1 MTAAEPVTGE
11 IVPVAR
17 PGLLTAAPVRD
28 VLALQH
34 AFLELSRALLDESD
48 YQRIGPKDFK
58 KKSAWRKLAA
68 AFNVSDTML
77 ERNYDRRE
85 DGRIVRCEVV
95 VRATA
100 PNGRSAEGLGLA
112 SVYERKF
119 NNPEHDI
126 PATAH
131 TRAKNRAFAD
141 LFGLGE
147 VSAEEIDVTET
158 PPKRTGKRTK
168 APEYPLPADAPAA
181 VDGTA
186 ELQARLMALSL
197 HDRDAFRSWR
207 KSRKLDWPPTTTAD
221 LMAMTAE
228 TARIEAEAD
237 YPDYEPPVG
246 SPID

>member
-1 MTAAEPVTGE
+1 MTAVEVLDPGE
-11 IVPVAR
+11 R
-17 PGLLTAAPVRD
+17 PGLLTAAPVAD
-28 VLALQH
+28 VVALQRTF
-34 AFLELSRALLDESD
+34 AELCTALLEPGD

-77 ERNYDRRE
+77 ERNYDRRD
-85 DGRIVRCEVV
+85 DGRIIRCEVV

-112 SVYERKF
+112 SVYERQF
-119 NNPEHDI
+119 SNPEHDI

-147 VSAEEIDVTET
+147 VSAEEITGDER
-158 PPKRTGKRTK
+158 PPRRSGKRTK
-168 APEYPLPADAPAA
+168 APEHPLPDDAPAA

-197 HDRDAFRSWR
+197 ADRDAFRSWR
-207 KSRKLDWPPTTTAD
+207 KSRKLDWPPTSTAD

-228 TARIEAEAD
+228 AARIEAEAD